1 MLGKGTVAG
10 ALRSHPTRQLSS
22 DGAMMDPRLSAE
34 SKSIPPQLPADPPSH
49 FIHFKTCR
57 KTRGAGA
64 QVTCGEKLTEQLAL
78 HIFTSGASSAHHLS
92 WRGIGRPAD
101 LCPLGK
107 GRQHRQHVQQHQ
119 FFSSVLKAPVHRRSR
134 FPRLFIIPHSR
145 GGGFSVRPVPAR
157 AEPQERRPSKS
168 AAASNELAGAVS
180 SLGPS
185 SRRNGRASSKMGRA
199 LPCPPEPSRGNPR
212 PARPGLG
219 RRRSLFVRVR
229 YSCSRNFL
237 LKRNDS

>member
-1 MLGKGTVAG
+1 
-10 ALRSHPTRQLSS
+10 
-22 DGAMMDPRLSAE
+22 MMDPRLSAE

-145 GGGFSVRPVPAR
+145 GGAPGSQKEAGCVPTEDRGPQRRTAPPRFAWSNGWKWASSSPHRRIQTGNQPTGGTSGSSVRLEITGSRDAARVPNI
-157 AEPQERRPSKS
+157 S
-168 AAASNELAGAVS
+168 AKE
-180 SLGPS
+180 
-185 SRRNGRASSKMGRA
+185 
-199 LPCPPEPSRGNPR
+199 
-212 PARPGLG
+212 
-219 RRRSLFVRVR
+219 
-229 YSCSRNFL
+229 
-237 LKRNDS
+237 